1 MLTIT
6 SQETVKLVSF
16 VSLGAS
22 PNFLVS
28 EVSVKSE
35 ASNTIF
41 KPSAVDLVNPSNLI
55 ADVISEF
62 VGISDLSGLT
72 KL

>member
-16 VSLGAS
+16 VSFGAS

-28 EVSVKSE
+28 EVSEKSV

-41 KPSAVDLVNPSNLI
+41 RPSEVDLVNPSNLM
-55 ADVISEF
+55 AEVISEL